1 MRHQLVVAGLSLAV
15 LVLPVVPL
23 DAQSAGGV
31 DPSLYAALRWRNIG
45 PFRGGRAVAVAGVAG
60 DPRTFYFGAV
70 GGGVWKT
77 ANAGRTWSP
86 VMDSQPVA
94 SIGAIAVAPSDP
106 RTVYVGSG
114 EADMRS
120 DIIHGNGMY
129 RSTDAGASWTRIGL
143 EDSRQIGRIVVDPHD
158 PRTLL
163 VAALGHAY
171 GPNETRGV
179 YRSADGGATWARTLF
194 HDRDTGAIDLAS
206 DPAMHVVYA
215 SLWQTR
221 RPPWNVYPPSNGPG
235 SGLYKSTD
243 GGLTWSALRGSG
255 FPSESVGKIG
265 LAVAPSEPDRVY
277 AIVDAKAGGLYRS
290 DDAGATWRLADK
302 DPRLWQRGWYFCH
315 VAVDPK
321 NADAVYISDTSFYR
335 STDGGA
341 SFRSIKGSPDGDD
354 MHQLWIDP
362 ADGSRMVLGS
372 DQGASVSTDGAATWS
387 SWFNQPTGQ
396 FYHVA
401 TDGAFPYRL
410 YGAQQDSGAA
420 MIVSRSAHVGIES
433 RDWRPIS
440 AGGES
445 GAIAPDP
452 RDANVVY
459 GGEVD
464 REDLRTAQTRSVAPT
479 LARPGVWRSTWTL
492 PLAFG
497 MDRAL
502 YGAHQVVF
510 RTRDGGAHWDAIS
523 GDLTRPN
530 PAIPATLDRV
540 TIADT
545 SVRGPRR
552 GVVYALAPSPL
563 SAKTLWAGTDDG
575 RVHLTRDGG
584 RTWRDVTPPELTAW
598 SKVGTI
604 EASHFDAGSA
614 YVAVDRHRL
623 DDDRP
628 FVYATRDY
636 GRTWRLA
643 VRGIPGASFI
653 NVARED
659 PVRRGLLYAG
669 TETGVFVSFDDGGS
683 WRSLQQNLP
692 TVSVRDISVR
702 QGDLAIA
709 THGRAFWILD
719 DVEPLR
725 ALAAGAAAG
734 ARLFAPRDAVRVRPY
749 NDEAEASPPEVPAGE
764 NPPYGAAI
772 DYVVP
777 RGVRGPVILEIAD
790 ASGTVLR
797 TSSSADAAKTTDPN
811 AVDFPAYWLVPA
823 ARPSAQPGMQ
833 RLWWDMHAAS
843 ATDRRRRG
851 GDGPFVPPG
860 RYTVRLSIDG
870 RTFEH
875 TLTVRRDP
883 RVRATDA
890 NLRAQY
896 ALARDVDALLARV
909 QAAVTE
915 ADALR
920 AKPGA
925 DTARIDAITG
935 APPVRDPRNSVGSP
949 PTSFTTLRWYASA
962 LAELFGAVES
972 ADTAPTADERAKWA
986 RLRGPAQAAMRGL
999 HALDGSVRPSAG
1011 RTGSRGGASGSG
1023 RRSSPAG
1030 GPSSPSVSGDS
1041 AGSGSS

>member
-1 MRHQLVVAGLSLAV
+1 VTRLRLIVAV
-15 LVLPVVPL
+15 LAAALLLAPFVPL
-23 DAQSAGGV
+23 HAQGVRSV

-77 ANAGRTWSP
+77 TDAGRTWSP

-129 RSTDAGASWTRIGL
+129 RSTDAGATWTRIGL
-143 EDSRQIGRIVVDPHD
+143 EDSRQIGRITVDPHE

-171 GPNETRGV
+171 ASNEMRGV
-179 YRSADGGATWARTLF
+179 YRSTDGGATWTRTLF

-206 DPAMHVVYA
+206 DPEMHVVYA

-221 RPPWNVYPPSNGPG
+221 RPPWNTYPPSNGPG

-243 GGLTWSALRGSG
+243 GGTTWTPVRGSG
-255 FPSESVGKIG
+255 FPSDGVGKIG
-265 LAVAPSEPDRVY
+265 LAVAPSDPNRVY

-290 DDAGATWRLADK
+290 DDAGATWRLIDK

-321 NADAVYISDTSFYR
+321 NADAVYVSDTSFYR
-335 STDGGA
+335 STDGGV

-354 MHQLWIDP
+354 MQQLWIDP
-362 ADGSRMVLGS
+362 TDGSRMVLGS
-372 DQGASVSTDGAATWS
+372 DQGASVSIDGAAAWS

-396 FYHVA
+396 FYRVA
-401 TDGAFPYRL
+401 TDDAFPFRL

-420 MIVSRSAHVGIES
+420 MIVSRSAHTGIES
-433 RDWRPIS
+433 RDWRPIN

-452 RDANVVY
+452 RDENVVY

-464 REDLRTAQTRSVAPT
+464 REDLRTAQTRALSPT
-479 LARPGVWRSTWTL
+479 LGRPGVWRSTWTL

-497 MDRAL
+497 IDHAL
-502 YGAHQVVF
+502 YGSHQVIF
-510 RTRDGGAHWDAIS
+510 RTRDGGGRWEAIS
-523 GDLTRPN
+523 GDLTRPD
-530 PAIPATLDRV
+530 PAIPRTLDPA

-545 SVRGPRR
+545 PVRGPRR

-563 SAKTLWAGTDDG
+563 RADTLWAGTDDG
-575 RVHLTRDGG
+575 LVHVTRDGG
-584 RTWRDVTPPELTAW
+584 RTWREVTPRGLSAW
-598 SKVGTI
+598 SKVGI
-604 EASHFDAGSA
+604 IDASHFALGSA

-628 FVYATRDY
+628 YVYVTHDF
-636 GRTWRLA
+636 GRSWRLA
-643 VRGIPGASFI
+643 VNGIPDGSFV
-653 NVARED
+653 NVVRED

-669 TETGVFVSFDDGGS
+669 TETGVFVSFDDGAS
-683 WRSLQQNLP
+683 WGSLQRNLP
-692 TVSVRDISVR
+692 TVSVRDIAVR

-719 DVEPLR
+719 DVAPLR
-725 ALAAGAAAG
+725 ELAAGASPD
-734 ARLFAPRDAVRVRPY
+734 ARVFAPRDTVRVRPY
-749 NDEAEASPPEVPAGE
+749 NDEAEASPPEVPVGE

-772 DYVVP
+772 DYLVP
-777 RGVRGPVILEIAD
+777 RDARGPVTLQIAD
-790 ASGTVLR
+790 TGGNVLR
-797 TSSSADAAKTTDPN
+797 AWSSADVAKPADPN
-811 AVDFPAYWLVPA
+811 ASDFPAYWLVPPQ
-823 ARPSAQPGMQ
+823 RLSAQPGMQ
-833 RLWWDMHAAS
+833 RFWWDLHAAAS
-843 ATDRRRRG
+843 ATGRRRRG
-851 GDGPFVPPG
+851 GGGPFVPPG
-860 RYTVRLSIDG
+860 RYAVRVTIDG
-870 RTFEH
+870 HTFAR

-883 RVRATDA
+883 HVPATDA
-890 NLRAQY
+890 DLRAQY
-896 ALARDVDALLARV
+896 ALAREVDALLARV
-909 QAAVTE
+909 QGAIAQ

-925 DTARIDAITG
+925 DVARIDAIAG
-935 APPVRDPRNSVGSP
+935 ASPARDPRNSVGSP
-949 PTSFTTLRWYASA
+949 ATSFTTLRWYAGA
-962 LAELFGAVES
+962 LGELFGAVES
-972 ADTAPTADERAKWA
+972 ADTAPTPAERAAWA
-986 RLRGPAQAAMRGL
+986 SLRASSERALQAWRA
-999 HALDGSVRPSAG
+999 
-1011 RTGSRGGASGSG
+1011 
-1023 RRSSPAG
+1023 
-1030 GPSSPSVSGDS
+1030 VS
-1041 AGSGSS
+1041 

>member
-1 MRHQLVVAGLSLAV
+1 MGERVDRPMRPRFVVAAVVAALLLAP
-15 LVLPVVPL
+15 LVPL
-23 DAQSAGGV
+23 RAQGV
-31 DPSLYAALRWRNIG
+31 RTVEPSLYAGLRWRNIG
-45 PFRGGRAVAVAGVAG
+45 PFRGGRAIAVTGVAG

-77 ANAGRTWSP
+77 TNAGRTWTP

-94 SIGAIAVAPSDP
+94 SIGALAVAPSDP
-106 RTVYVGSG
+106 RTVYAGSG

-143 EDSRQIGRIVVDPHD
+143 EDSRQIGRIVVDPRD

-171 GPNETRGV
+171 APNDTRGV
-179 YRSADGGATWARTLF
+179 YRSTDGGATWTRTLF
-194 HDRDTGAIDLAS
+194 HDRDTGAIDLAG
-206 DPAMHVVYA
+206 DPEMHVVYA

-221 RPPWNVYPPSNGPG
+221 RPPWNTYPPSNGPG

-243 GGLTWSALRGSG
+243 GGVTWNPIHGNG
-255 FPSESVGKIG
+255 FPSDGVGKIG
-265 LAVAPSEPDRVY
+265 LAVAPSDPNRVY

-321 NADAVYISDTSFYR
+321 NADVVYVSDTSFYR

-362 ADGSRMVLGS
+362 TDGSRMVLGS
-372 DQGASVSTDGAATWS
+372 DQGASVSIDGAATWS

-401 TDGAFPYRL
+401 TDDAFPFRV

-420 MIVSRSAHVGIES
+420 MIASRSAHAGIES
-433 RDWRPIS
+433 RDWRPLN

-445 GAIAPDP
+445 GSIAPDP
-452 RDANVVY
+452 RDENIVY

-464 REDLRTAQTRSVAPT
+464 REDLRTAQTQALSPT

-497 MDRAL
+497 FDHAL
-502 YGAHQVVF
+502 YASHQAIF
-510 RTRDGGAHWDAIS
+510 RTRDGGASWEMIS
-523 GDLTRPN
+523 ADLSRPN
-530 PAIPATLDRV
+530 PAVPSTLDPATV
-540 TIADT
+540 ADT

-563 SAKTLWAGTDDG
+563 RADTLWAGTDDG
-575 RVHLTRDGG
+575 LAYLTRDGG
-584 RTWRDVTPPELTAW
+584 RTWHDVTPHGLGAW
-598 SKVGTI
+598 SKVGI
-604 EASHFDAGSA
+604 VEASHFALGSA
-614 YVAVDRHRL
+614 YIAVDRHRL

-628 FVYATRDY
+628 YVYATHDF

-643 VRGIPGASFI
+643 VSGIPDGSFV
-653 NVARED
+653 NVVRED
-659 PVRRGLLYAG
+659 PARRGLLYAG
-669 TETGVFVSFDDGGS
+669 TETGVFVSFDDGAAWS
-683 WRSLQQNLP
+683 ALQRNLP

-719 DVEPLR
+719 DIAPLR
-725 ALAAGAAAG
+725 ELAADASPD
-734 ARLFAPRDAVRVRPY
+734 ARLFAPRDAVRIRPY
-749 NDEAEASPPEVPAGE
+749 SDEAEASPPEVPAGE

-777 RGVRGPVILEIAD
+777 RDGRGPVTLQITD
-790 ASGTVLR
+790 AAGNVLR
-797 TSSSADAAKTTDPN
+797 AWSSADVVKPVDPN
-811 AVDFPAYWLVPA
+811 TADFPAYWLVPP
-823 ARPSAQPGMQ
+823 ARPSAQAGMQ
-833 RLWWDMHAAS
+833 RFWWDLHAAAS
-843 ATDRRRRG
+843 APGRRRRG

-860 RYTVRLSIDG
+860 RYAVRLTIDG
-870 RTFEH
+870 RAFTRS
-875 TLTVRRDP
+875 LLVRRDP
-883 RVRATDA
+883 RMPATDA
-890 NLRAQY
+890 DLSAQY

-909 QAAVTE
+909 QAAI
-915 ADALR
+915 AQGDALR

-925 DTARIDAITG
+925 DAARIDAVAG
-935 APPVRDPRNSVGSP
+935 APPSRDPRNSVGEP
-949 PTSFTTLRWYASA
+949 ATSFTTLRWYAGA
-962 LAELFGAVES
+962 LGDLFGAVES
-972 ADTAPTADERAKWA
+972 ADTAPTTGERATWSA
-986 RLRGPAQAAMRGL
+986 LRVASERALRSWDTLRG
-999 HALDGSVRPSAG
+999 D
-1011 RTGSRGGASGSG
+1011 
-1023 RRSSPAG
+1023 RS
-1030 GPSSPSVSGDS
+1030 
-1041 AGSGSS
+1041 